1 MRICPIFMPFAFFSG
16 RKCESAALPQR
27 VARPAPT
34 TVEMNFLL
42 NMDCKLNETA
52 NSIKDF
58 VENIVETQTQVWINT
73 APMPAKTAQRQNSE
87 VSYDDLEMSV
97 LHKISRAVAQRR
109 NVTELITE
117 TLDILYR
124 EMGLLRGT
132 ITLRDGDYLFIEA
145 SHGMD
150 DESIK
155 RGVYRIGEG
164 ITGRVAAD
172 GKSVVVKDISK
183 NPDFLDRTK
192 TRGESLKG
200 IAFVCVPIIY
210 MEQVIGTMS
219 IDRKLP
225 KKADLDRDVV
235 LLETV
240 ANILADAVAL
250 IYLHHEERNKLL
262 DENRRLKLE
271 LSSTLMRPPDILGNC
286 GAMQMVY
293 ASIARVSRHSHPIL
307 IRGKSGTGK
316 ELVARAIC
324 QSDKN
329 FGGKFSVVNCAALPD
344 YALAGEIFGFE
355 KDSFARA
362 HFAKA
367 GLLESRGTVF
377 LDEITETSPA
387 VQKLISE
394 YLSTGYFRRINGKN
408 DVHGQARLICASSA
422 DLEKMLEQNTFDGSL
437 YAELSKNTIHIP
449 ALRDRK
455 SDILLL
461 AEHFLEKYNKIYGKN
476 IKRISTPAINMMTI
490 YTWPGN
496 VRELENCIERAVMSS
511 NDSAISGYNLTPA
524 VRAGYAHG
532 STPHGE
538 DADFN
543 SMVASFER
551 ELITEALKANRG
563 NAAAAARKL
572 NLTERV
578 INYKIKRYSIT
589 TSWYKSP
596 K

>member
-1 MRICPIFMPFAFFSG
+1 MA
-16 RKCESAALPQR
+16 K
-27 VARPAPT
+27 
-34 TVEMNFLL
+34 
-42 NMDCKLNETA
+42 
-52 NSIKDF
+52 
-58 VENIVETQTQVWINT
+58 
-73 APMPAKTAQRQNSE
+73 KTAQDTENEIR
-87 VSYDDLEMSV
+87 YDDLEMSV
-97 LHKISRAVAQRR
+97 LHKISRAVVRR
-109 NVTELITE
+109 KNVSELIAE
-117 TLDILYR
+117 TLEILDR

-155 RGVYRIGEG
+155 RGVYKMGEG
-164 ITGRVAAD
+164 VTGRVAAE
-172 GKSVVVKDISK
+172 GKSVVIRDISK
-183 NPDFLDRTK
+183 SPEFLDRTK
-192 TRGESLKG
+192 TRGESLEG

-210 MEQVIGTMS
+210 IEQVIGTLS

-225 KKADLDRDVV
+225 KKADLDRDLE

-250 IYLHHEERNKLL
+250 IYLKHEERNKLL

-271 LSSTLMRPPDILGNC
+271 LSTTLMRPPNILGNC
-286 GAMQMVY
+286 GAMQIVY
-293 ASIARVSRHSHPIL
+293 EAIARFSRQHKPVL

-316 ELVARAIC
+316 ELVARAI
-324 QSDKN
+324 
-329 FGGKFSVVNCAALPD
+329 GGEPFSVVNCAALPD
-344 YALAGEIFGFE
+344 YALVGEIFGFE
-355 KDSFARA
+355 KDAFANA
-362 HFAKA
+362 HFGKE
-367 GLLESRGTVF
+367 GLLEKGGTVF
-377 LDEITETSPA
+377 LDEIAEISPA
-387 VQKLISE
+387 AQKLLAE
-394 YLSTGYFRRINGKN
+394 YISTGRFRRINGSTDAAGK
-408 DVHGQARLICASSA
+408 ARLICASCA
-422 DLEKMLEQNTFDGSL
+422 DLEKSVEQNGFDKKL
-437 YAELSKNTIHIP
+437 YLALSKSTVHLP

-455 SDILLL
+455 SDIVLL

-476 IKRISTPAINMMTI
+476 IKRISTPAINMMTV

-524 VRAGYAHG
+524 VRAGYMDKPA
-532 STPHGE
+532 PYGE
-538 DADFN
+538 DVDFN

-578 INYKIKRYSIT
+578 INYKIKRYAIT
-589 TSWYKSP
+589 ASWYKNS